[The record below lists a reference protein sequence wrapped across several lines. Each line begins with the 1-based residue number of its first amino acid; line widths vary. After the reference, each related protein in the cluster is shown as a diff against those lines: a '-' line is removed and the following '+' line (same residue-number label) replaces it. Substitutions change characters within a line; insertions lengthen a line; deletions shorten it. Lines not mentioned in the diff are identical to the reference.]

1 MISRCSEARE
11 RTVNRSE
18 WSSETT
24 TDDTTAGYRRTPAT
38 SIAAMRT
45 VFLVGPG
52 RSRLR
57 AKDAAV
63 HHDAAILSTRRS
75 WQRSFAFGPLFRKC
89 FSNACC
95 SHNGPR

>member
-38 SIAAMRT
+38 SIDAMLT
-45 VFLVGPG
+45 MFLVGTAEKAG
-52 RSRLR
+52 
-57 AKDAAV
+57 
-63 HHDAAILSTRRS
+63 
-75 WQRSFAFGPLFRKC
+75 GPFRFEQLKEATPLVSGMYC
-89 FSNACC
+89 HAGWSA
-95 SHNGPR
+95 GGTKAPT